1 MHSYAQNFL
10 SASLSGIFSSFGT
23 VCSPKSTNVNLL
35 YCSSL
40 ATFMFPQLIALFITL
55 VVLLLIVY
63 LFLPT
68 MISLAVNV
76 AILYVVGV
84 RTAAEIQKYPARFKE
99 YGIGALVGLILVWL
113 LIGQWLLW
121 SATWVLVIAFAIG
134 KIILLAKKK

>member
-1 MHSYAQNFL
+1 MITDERKEDFEVALTS
-10 SASLSGIFSSFGT
+10 
-23 VCSPKSTNVNLL
+23 VNLL

-40 ATFMFPQLIALFITL
+40 VAFMFPQLIALFITL
-55 VVLLLIVY
+55 VVLLLVVY

-99 YGIGALVGLILVWL
+99 YGIGALVGLVLVLFLPNNWLVWKFT
-113 LIGQWLLW
+113 I
-121 SATWVLVIAFAIG
+121 VIMIAFAIG
-134 KIILLAKKK
+134 KILLYAKKR